1 MIKNIFGSFYQRK
14 DRVSKFVMWRED
26 GQKVVAESFRKVKPK
41 KGKNEIRYLVDFFK
55 FVMLRLGYKDWSKNK
70 IFIEDVTSEE
80 YDQLHKYLSKLRR
93 NENG

>member
-41 KGKNEIRYLVDFFK
+41 KGKNEVRYLVDFFK

-80 YDQLHKYLSKLRR
+80 YDQLHKYLSELRR
-93 NENG
+93 DKDG

>member
-41 KGKNEIRYLVDFFK
+41 KGKNEVRYLVDFFK

-80 YDQLHKYLSKLRR
+80 YDQLHKYLSELRR

>member
-26 GQKVVAESFRKVKPK
+26 GQKVIAESFRKVKPK
-41 KGKNEIRYLVDFFK
+41 KGKNEVRYLVDFFK

-80 YDQLHKYLSKLRR
+80 YDQLHKYLSKLRK
-93 NENG
+93 E

>member
-41 KGKNEIRYLVDFFK
+41 KGKNEVRYLVDFFK

-80 YDQLHKYLSKLRR
+80 YDQLHEYLSKLRR

>member
-26 GQKVVAESFRKVKPK
+26 GQKVVAESFRKAKPK
-41 KGKNEIRYLVDFFK
+41 KGKNEVRYLVDFFK

-70 IFIEDVTSEE
+70 IFIEDVTSKE

-93 NENG
+93 DENG

>member
-1 MIKNIFGSFYQRK
+1 MIKNIFGNFYQRK

-26 GQKVVAESFRKVKPK
+26 GQKVVAESFRKAKPK
-41 KGKNEIRYLVDFFK
+41 KGKNEVRYLVDFFK

>member
-41 KGKNEIRYLVDFFK
+41 KGKNEVRYLVDFFK

>member
-26 GQKVVAESFRKVKPK
+26 GQKVIAESFRKVKPK
-41 KGKNEIRYLVDFFK
+41 KGKNEVRYLVDFFK

-80 YDQLHKYLSKLRR
+80 YDQLHKYLSRLRR